1 MNKKDRSLVSFF
13 QEIKK
18 QKAQGEE
25 IMELNVGDP
34 QVDTPP
40 DVGEAGIQAII
51 RGKTHYVPPAGED
64 KLRKVIAGR
73 YADADP
79 ENVVVSAGGRAVL
92 NGIFGSFLQP
102 RDKVFIPSPYYPS
115 FRDIV
120 EFYGGE
126 PVFLDTS
133 ANDFYLS
140 AETVEERIKEK
151 GVPRFLIINS
161 PHNPTGRVYPVSE
174 LEKLVHLA
182 RDRGLGIV
190 FDECY
195 HRFSSTSFDMREL
208 CPEAIIV
215 NSCSK
220 TYAMTGWRV
229 GWAVAPP
236 DIIQKMNHFF
246 QVVIG
251 SGCSLSQE
259 AAQKALSDNHMI
271 EDFSEQRA
279 ELLKW
284 LDRMQIPYPEPEG
297 AFYVFP
303 DFSRFLIGNIKNSFD
318 LAEFLL
324 REAHVGVAPG
334 QAFGDHPSRLRLAYC
349 VGKRDLK
356 KGLQALEKA
365 LG

>member
-1 MNKKDRSLVSFF
+1 MNKKNQSLVSFF

-18 QKAQGEE
+18 QKAQGKE
-25 IMELNVGDP
+25 ITELNVGDP
-34 QVDTPP
+34 QVNTPP

-51 RGKTHYVPPAGED
+51 KGKTHYVPPVGESE
-64 KLRKVIAGR
+64 LRKVIADR
-73 YADADP
+73 YTDTGM

-92 NGIFGSFLQP
+92 NGIFGSFLHP
-102 RDKVFIPSPYYPS
+102 GDKVFIPSPYYPS

-133 ANDFYLS
+133 ANDFYLA
-140 AETVEERIKEK
+140 AETVEERIENE

-174 LEKLVHLA
+174 LKKIVGLA
-182 RDRGLGIV
+182 RDRGFGIV

-195 HRFSSTSFDMREL
+195 HRFSSASFDMREL

-229 GWAVAPP
+229 GWAVAPVET
-236 DIIQKMNHFF
+236 IQKMSHFF
-246 QVVIG
+246 QTVIG

-259 AAQKALSDNHMI
+259 AAQKALSGDQMI
-271 EDFSEQRA
+271 EDFNEQRT
-279 ELLKW
+279 ELLGW
-284 LDRMQIPYPEPEG
+284 LDRMEIPYPEPEG
-297 AFYVFP
+297 TFYVFP
-303 DFSRFLIGNIKNSFD
+303 DFSRFLTGDIKDSFD

-334 QAFGDHPSRLRLAYC
+334 QAFGDYPSRLRLAYC
-349 VGKRDLK
+349 VSKKDLR
-356 KGLQALEKA
+356 KGLQALEKV